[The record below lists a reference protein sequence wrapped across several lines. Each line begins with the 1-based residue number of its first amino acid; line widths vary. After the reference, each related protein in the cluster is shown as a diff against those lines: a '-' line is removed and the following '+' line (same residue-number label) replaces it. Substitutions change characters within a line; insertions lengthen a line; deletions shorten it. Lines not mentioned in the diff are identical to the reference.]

1 MLPIHNSFTDKYT
14 CKFSPDIAYWMSSVS
29 QSYKNEK
36 IILDRWLIV
45 LYLKHLS
52 KRYEDTCL
60 HSRTNKANQQS
71 QKNMSGCLGSGEK
84 LTAKGY

>member
-1 MLPIHNSFTDKYT
+1 
-14 CKFSPDIAYWMSSVS
+14 MSIVS

-36 IILDRWLIV
+36 ISLTDDS
-45 LYLKHLS
+45 LYYILKHLF

-60 HSRTNKANQQS
+60 HSRTSKANQQS
-71 QKNMSGCLGSGEK
+71 QKNMSGCLGSGER